1 MKTGQLQSECIWAT
15 TLPFE
20 LWVDGRMGEH
30 VRGEGA
36 KAMHVRP
43 TMLASRDKLWISLF
57 FGVERCDS
65 IHNNNEDNNN
75 DDNNDG
81 D

>member
-1 MKTGQLQSECIWAT
+1 
-15 TLPFE
+15 
-20 LWVDGRMGEH
+20 
-30 VRGEGA
+30 
-36 KAMHVRP
+36 MHVGP
-43 TMLASRDKLWISLF
+43 TTLASRDKLWLGLF
-57 FGVERCDS
+57 FGVERRDS

>member
-1 MKTGQLQSECIWAT
+1 M
-15 TLPFE
+15 
-20 LWVDGRMGEH
+20 DEH
-30 VRGEGA
+30 MWGEGV
-36 KAMHVRP
+36 KEMHVRP
-43 TMLASRDKLWISLF
+43 TMLASRNKLWISLF
-57 FGVERCDS
+57 SGVERCDS